1 MLGRGN
7 AIAVWSAVVR
17 TTARPMQCR
26 SLGQLLKV
34 PAARQGG
41 SAVRS
46 SQVCHPTN
54 HLHLTF
60 TTAPAA
66 LHLGR
71 APTPP
76 THSGLCDIQ
85 PRAVASV
92 LRDAAAWHAWP
103 RSFPEPAAPLR
114 LPHTQPTF
122 LGRPSL
128 FCSLCPGEI
137 ALRGGSGREDHT
149 EVSCE
154 NAGKRPANELLLK
167 TSQPTQPASLQSRRL
182 LTRVSPSR
190 VLLTRSRRC
199 RHIAARVSAAPCRSL
214 KTMKRQTRKP
224 SMSKVRRTTR
234 HFCPPCPPHT
244 VQNASPRYVM
254 PATVPFW
261 VLPSAC

>member
-1 MLGRGN
+1 MAGWMLLGRGN

-103 RSFPEPAAPLR
+103 RSSRSPL
-114 LPHTQPTF
+114 LLCGFLTPSPHSSG
-122 LGRPSL
+122 GRPSFALCVQVRSL
-128 FCSLCPGEI
+128 FVGDL
-137 ALRGGSGREDHT
+137 
-149 EVSCE
+149 
-154 NAGKRPANELLLK
+154 
-167 TSQPTQPASLQSRRL
+167 
-182 LTRVSPSR
+182 
-190 VLLTRSRRC
+190 
-199 RHIAARVSAAPCRSL
+199 AARI
-214 KTMKRQTRKP
+214 T
-224 SMSKVRRTTR
+224 
-234 HFCPPCPPHT
+234 
-244 VQNASPRYVM
+244 PR
-254 PATVPFW
+254 
-261 VLPSAC
+261 